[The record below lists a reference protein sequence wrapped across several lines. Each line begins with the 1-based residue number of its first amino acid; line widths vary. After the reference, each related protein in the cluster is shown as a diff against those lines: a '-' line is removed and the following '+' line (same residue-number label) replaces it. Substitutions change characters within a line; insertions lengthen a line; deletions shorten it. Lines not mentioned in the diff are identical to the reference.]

1 MLFSNVKK
9 GVNTGQYS
17 PVSLEWNTV
26 AVNQRRRRRVQCCVC
41 VVSFHYSCVHVC
53 FCVCFCLTGRLCASR
68 PNVGGCFSPSPL
80 PRRCCHRPPSPFLS
94 GSCGLPG
101 LPPSPQPQPP
111 RPPRSR
117 RRTAEGPGP
126 GRWGRRSGE
135 VGWVSCSPFLPFY
148 RFMGAQSF
156 SKYLPFP
163 LYCGRLMAF
172 DVRGW
177 RCRGSGCRAGGRSG
191 WIGGDPVRV
200 HVCEL
205 LI

>member
-53 FCVCFCLTGRLCASR
+53 FCVCFCLTGRTWEGVSHPLLFLAGVATDLLLPSSPVPVASQ
-68 PNVGGCFSPSPL
+68 GFL
-80 PRRCCHRPPSPFLS
+80 PTPP
-94 GSCGLPG
+94 
-101 LPPSPQPQPP
+101 
-111 RPPRSR
+111 SR

-126 GRWGRRSGE
+126 CRWGRRSGE

-200 HVCEL
+200 HVCEP